1 MTPELTPEQVAKLN
15 PVEAVKYFND
25 RAKAAGRHYDGGS
38 IFSKDEDGKLVFDGS
53 FRRELIQNN
62 EVASDGE

>member
-1 MTPELTPEQVAKLN
+1 MTPKLTPEQFAKLN
-15 PVEAVKYFND
+15 PVERVKYFND
-25 RAKAAGRHYDGGS
+25 RAKAEGRFYEGGS
-38 IFSKDEDGKLVFDGS
+38 IFGKDEDVKLVFDGS

>member
-38 IFSKDEDGKLVFDGS
+38 IFEDGEDVKLIFDGS
-53 FRRELIQNN
+53 FRREMVQGN
-62 EVASDGE
+62 EVEVDGE

>member
-1 MTPELTPEQVAKLN
+1 MTPKLTPEQFAKLN

-38 IFSKDEDGKLVFDGS
+38 IFSKDEDVKLIFDGS
-53 FRRELIQNN
+53 FRREMVQGN
-62 EVASDGE
+62 EVEDVGE